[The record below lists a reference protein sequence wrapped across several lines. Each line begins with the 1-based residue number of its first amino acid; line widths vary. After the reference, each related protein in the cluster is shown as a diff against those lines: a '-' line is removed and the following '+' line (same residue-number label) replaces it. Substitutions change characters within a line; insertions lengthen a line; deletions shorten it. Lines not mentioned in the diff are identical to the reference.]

1 MISAA
6 EETERFIK
14 TNIVQAEIDTKAGA
28 YSKQRFVFQL
38 NFPILI

>member
-14 TNIVQAEIDTKAGA
+14 TNIVQAELHPEVGV
-28 YSKQRFVFQL
+28 YSKQ
-38 NFPILI
+38 IY